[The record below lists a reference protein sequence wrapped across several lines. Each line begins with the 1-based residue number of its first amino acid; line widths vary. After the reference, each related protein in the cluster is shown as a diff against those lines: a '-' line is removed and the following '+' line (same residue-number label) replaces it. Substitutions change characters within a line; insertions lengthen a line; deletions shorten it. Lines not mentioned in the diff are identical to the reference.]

1 MSMFQPGAPASSAV
15 HPSDSVA
22 DPLPPQRV
30 ELLDDPQ
37 EWLAFGRPCT
47 PAGSPLP
54 GGAADPATADAAATA
69 WDSHVVLE
77 GMHCAACALTIE
89 DALRAVPG
97 VLQADV
103 SAATRRARVVWQPGQ
118 VKPSQWMEAVRHAGY
133 RAMPAM
139 DAFARD
145 QRLRES
151 RRALW
156 RWLVAGFCMMQ
167 VMMYAWPAYVAQPGD
182 LSGEMEQ
189 LLRWASWVITL
200 PMVVFSCG
208 PFFTSAL
215 RDIRLRRVSMDLPVA
230 LGMAITFVVSTAGTF
245 DPAGIFGEEVYYD
258 SLTMFVFFLL
268 TGRWL
273 ELRLRDRTAGALEA
287 VMNRL
292 PDSVERRAADGSFA
306 RVATRRIGVGDTI
319 RVLPGEAFPA
329 DGRIT
334 AGNTHADEALLTG
347 ESTPVARPV
356 GSSVTAGSYN
366 LQAPV
371 EVLVE
376 GTGGQTRFAQIVALM
391 ESASLQKPRLAQ
403 LADRIA
409 RPFLVAVLLA
419 AALAAAYWWPSD
431 PGHALMVA
439 VAVLI
444 VTCPCALSLATPV
457 AMLTAAGTLA
467 RHGVLV
473 RNLQGLEALAQV
485 DTMVFDK
492 TGTLTRDGMA
502 LQAVHPAGGFSAQEA
517 LDLAAALARQSMH
530 PASRALAA
538 AASAQQLPLGR
549 WQVMGLQEDAGQGLT
564 ATVEDP
570 TGAVAARTIRLGSA
584 RHAGVANDAA
594 GAALQV
600 VLSEQAA
607 DGALIELARF
617 DLVEDLRA
625 EASAVVQ
632 ALQQDGVAVQL
643 LSGDRRGAV
652 QRVATQA
659 GIAHAKGECTP
670 QGKLEALQ
678 ALQLQGHHVAM
689 VGDGLNDGPVLAGA
703 HVSFAFGRA
712 VPLAQSRADF
722 VVLGDS
728 LALVPQTVLLA
739 RRTLRVVRQN
749 LWWAAAYNALC
760 VPLAVLGWMPAWLA
774 GLGMALSSLLVVLNA
789 ARLARDLP
797 SLPGSQNPTGA
808 RLMDILYLLI
818 PLSVMLVLLILGGL
832 WWAVYHG
839 QFESFSIL
847 AVVVGV
853 VGMLVGVIIAAQ
865 LAWPELNFGIPWLS
879 YGRLRPL
886 HTNAVIFGFGGSALF
901 ATSYYVVQRTCQVR
915 LFAGP
920 LAAFTFWG
928 WVLVIAAAVVSLPMG
943 YTQGKEYAELEWP
956 IDILITLVWVS
967 YAIVFFGTIG
977 TRKVK
982 HIYVANW
989 FFGAFILAVAL
1000 LHLVNSAAIPAGMM
1014 KSYSA
1019 YAGVQ
1024 DAMVQ
1029 WWYGHNAVGFF
1040 LTAGFLGMMYYF
1052 IPKQAG
1058 RPVYSYRLSIVHF
1071 WALIFTYMW
1080 AGPHHLHYTALPD
1093 WTQSVGMVFSLIL
1106 LAPSWGGM
1114 INGIMTL
1121 SGAWHKLRDDPILR
1135 FLIVSLSFYGMSTF
1149 EGPMMS
1155 IKTVNALSH
1164 YTDWTIGHVHSGALG
1179 WVGLIS
1185 MGSLY
1190 YLVPRL
1196 FGKDKMHS
1204 VKAIELH
1211 FWMATIG
1218 IVLYIAAMWIA
1229 GVMQG
1234 LMWRAVNPDGTLTY
1248 TFVESVKATYPF
1260 YVIRVAGGLLYLG
1273 GMLVMAWNVW
1283 LTAISGRSVK
1293 VAIPAVNTAH
1303 A

>member
-1 MSMFQPGAPASSAV
+1 MAMFQPGAPASSAV

-47 PAGSPLP
+47 PAGRPLP

-230 LGMAITFVVSTAGTF
+230 LGMAITFLVSTAGTF
-245 DPAGIFGEEVYYD
+245 DPAGIFGKEVYYD

-306 RVATRRIGVGDTI
+306 RVATRRIGVGDTV

-347 ESTPVARPV
+347 ESTPVARSV

-502 LQAVHPAGGFSAQEA
+502 LQAVHPADGCSAQEVLA
-517 LDLAAALARQSMH
+517 LAAALARQSMH

-549 WQVMGLQEDAGQGLT
+549 WQVTGLQEDAGLGLT
-564 ATVEDP
+564 ATVEDA

-584 RHAGVANDAA
+584 RHAGVANDAG

-607 DGALIELARF
+607 DGAQNELARF

-659 GIAHAKGECTP
+659 GIAHAQGECTP
-670 QGKLEALQ
+670 QGKLAALQ
-678 ALQLQGHHVAM
+678 ALQSQGHHVAM

-797 SLPGSQNPTGA
+797 YLPGSHSPPLPTAALPA
-808 RLMDILYLLI
+808 RPDI
-818 PLSVMLVLLILGGL
+818 
-832 WWAVYHG
+832 
-839 QFESFSIL
+839 
-847 AVVVGV
+847 
-853 VGMLVGVIIAAQ
+853 
-865 LAWPELNFGIPWLS
+865 
-879 YGRLRPL
+879 
-886 HTNAVIFGFGGSALF
+886 
-901 ATSYYVVQRTCQVR
+901 
-915 LFAGP
+915 
-920 LAAFTFWG
+920 
-928 WVLVIAAAVVSLPMG
+928 
-943 YTQGKEYAELEWP
+943 
-956 IDILITLVWVS
+956 
-967 YAIVFFGTIG
+967 
-977 TRKVK
+977 
-982 HIYVANW
+982 
-989 FFGAFILAVAL
+989 
-1000 LHLVNSAAIPAGMM
+1000 
-1014 KSYSA
+1014 
-1019 YAGVQ
+1019 
-1024 DAMVQ
+1024 
-1029 WWYGHNAVGFF
+1029 
-1040 LTAGFLGMMYYF
+1040 TAG
-1052 IPKQAG
+1052 
-1058 RPVYSYRLSIVHF
+1058 
-1071 WALIFTYMW
+1071 
-1080 AGPHHLHYTALPD
+1080 
-1093 WTQSVGMVFSLIL
+1093 
-1106 LAPSWGGM
+1106 
-1114 INGIMTL
+1114 
-1121 SGAWHKLRDDPILR
+1121 
-1135 FLIVSLSFYGMSTF
+1135 GMSQ
-1149 EGPMMS
+1149 PPLDLS
-1155 IKTVNALSH
+1155 KTPLEPV
-1164 YTDWTIGHVHSGALG
+1164 
-1179 WVGLIS
+1179 
-1185 MGSLY
+1185 
-1190 YLVPRL
+1190 
-1196 FGKDKMHS
+1196 
-1204 VKAIELH
+1204 
-1211 FWMATIG
+1211 
-1218 IVLYIAAMWIA
+1218 
-1229 GVMQG
+1229 
-1234 LMWRAVNPDGTLTY
+1234 
-1248 TFVESVKATYPF
+1248 
-1260 YVIRVAGGLLYLG
+1260 
-1273 GMLVMAWNVW
+1273 
-1283 LTAISGRSVK
+1283 
-1293 VAIPAVNTAH
+1293 
-1303 A
+1303 

>member
-1 MSMFQPGAPASSAV
+1 MFQPGAPASSAV

-54 GGAADPATADAAATA
+54 SGAADLVTADAAATA

-245 DPAGIFGEEVYYD
+245 DPAGIFGKEVYYD

-292 PDSVERRAADGSFA
+292 PDSVERRAADGSFI
-306 RVATRRIGVGDTI
+306 RVATRRIAVGDTI

-334 AGNTHADEALLTG
+334 AGSTHADEALLTG

-356 GSSVTAGSYN
+356 GSTVTAGSYN

-502 LQAVHPAGGFSAQEA
+502 LQAVHPAGGCSAEEA

-549 WQVMGLQEDAGQGLT
+549 WQVTGLQEDAGQGLT
-564 ATVEDP
+564 ATVEDT
-570 TGAVAARTIRLGSA
+570 TGAAIARTIRLGSA
-584 RHAGVANDAA
+584 RHAGVANDAG

-600 VLSEQAA
+600 VLSEQSA
-607 DGALIELARF
+607 DGVLRELARF

-625 EASAVVQ
+625 EASAVVH

-659 GIAHAKGECTP
+659 GIAQAQGECTP
-670 QGKLEALQ
+670 QGKLAALQ
-678 ALQLQGHHVAM
+678 ALQSQGHHVAM

-797 SLPGSQNPTGA
+797 SLPGSHSAPLPTAALPA
-808 RLMDILYLLI
+808 RPDI
-818 PLSVMLVLLILGGL
+818 
-832 WWAVYHG
+832 
-839 QFESFSIL
+839 
-847 AVVVGV
+847 
-853 VGMLVGVIIAAQ
+853 
-865 LAWPELNFGIPWLS
+865 
-879 YGRLRPL
+879 
-886 HTNAVIFGFGGSALF
+886 
-901 ATSYYVVQRTCQVR
+901 
-915 LFAGP
+915 
-920 LAAFTFWG
+920 
-928 WVLVIAAAVVSLPMG
+928 
-943 YTQGKEYAELEWP
+943 
-956 IDILITLVWVS
+956 
-967 YAIVFFGTIG
+967 
-977 TRKVK
+977 
-982 HIYVANW
+982 
-989 FFGAFILAVAL
+989 
-1000 LHLVNSAAIPAGMM
+1000 
-1014 KSYSA
+1014 
-1019 YAGVQ
+1019 
-1024 DAMVQ
+1024 
-1029 WWYGHNAVGFF
+1029 
-1040 LTAGFLGMMYYF
+1040 TAGGTSQPPLDLSKT
-1052 IPKQAG
+1052 PLE
-1058 RPVYSYRLSIVHF
+1058 PV
-1071 WALIFTYMW
+1071 
-1080 AGPHHLHYTALPD
+1080 
-1093 WTQSVGMVFSLIL
+1093 
-1106 LAPSWGGM
+1106 
-1114 INGIMTL
+1114 
-1121 SGAWHKLRDDPILR
+1121 
-1135 FLIVSLSFYGMSTF
+1135 
-1149 EGPMMS
+1149 
-1155 IKTVNALSH
+1155 
-1164 YTDWTIGHVHSGALG
+1164 
-1179 WVGLIS
+1179 
-1185 MGSLY
+1185 
-1190 YLVPRL
+1190 
-1196 FGKDKMHS
+1196 
-1204 VKAIELH
+1204 
-1211 FWMATIG
+1211 
-1218 IVLYIAAMWIA
+1218 
-1229 GVMQG
+1229 
-1234 LMWRAVNPDGTLTY
+1234 
-1248 TFVESVKATYPF
+1248 
-1260 YVIRVAGGLLYLG
+1260 
-1273 GMLVMAWNVW
+1273 
-1283 LTAISGRSVK
+1283 
-1293 VAIPAVNTAH
+1293 
-1303 A
+1303 

>member
-54 GGAADPATADAAATA
+54 GGATDPATADAAATA

-103 SAATRRARVVWQPGQ
+103 SAATRRARVVWQPSQ

-245 DPAGIFGEEVYYD
+245 DPAGIFGKEVYYD

-502 LQAVHPAGGFSAQEA
+502 LQAVHPAGGCSAQEA

-538 AASAQQLPLGR
+538 AASAQPLPSGR
-549 WQVMGLQEDAGQGLT
+549 WRVMGLQEDAGQGLT
-564 ATVEDP
+564 ATVEDA
-570 TGAVAARTIRLGSA
+570 TGAMAARTIRLGSA
-584 RHAGVANDAA
+584 RHAGVANDAG

-600 VLSEQAA
+600 VLSEQSA
-607 DGALIELARF
+607 DGVLHELARF

-625 EASAVVQ
+625 EASAVVH

-659 GIAHAKGECTP
+659 GIAHAQGECTP
-670 QGKLEALQ
+670 QGKLAALQ

-712 VPLAQSRADF
+712 VPLAQSQADF

-739 RRTLRVVRQN
+739 RRTLCVVRQN

-797 SLPGSQNPTGA
+797 SLPGSHSAPLPTAALPA
-808 RLMDILYLLI
+808 RPDI
-818 PLSVMLVLLILGGL
+818 
-832 WWAVYHG
+832 
-839 QFESFSIL
+839 
-847 AVVVGV
+847 
-853 VGMLVGVIIAAQ
+853 
-865 LAWPELNFGIPWLS
+865 
-879 YGRLRPL
+879 
-886 HTNAVIFGFGGSALF
+886 
-901 ATSYYVVQRTCQVR
+901 
-915 LFAGP
+915 
-920 LAAFTFWG
+920 
-928 WVLVIAAAVVSLPMG
+928 
-943 YTQGKEYAELEWP
+943 
-956 IDILITLVWVS
+956 
-967 YAIVFFGTIG
+967 
-977 TRKVK
+977 
-982 HIYVANW
+982 
-989 FFGAFILAVAL
+989 
-1000 LHLVNSAAIPAGMM
+1000 
-1014 KSYSA
+1014 
-1019 YAGVQ
+1019 
-1024 DAMVQ
+1024 
-1029 WWYGHNAVGFF
+1029 
-1040 LTAGFLGMMYYF
+1040 TAGGTSQPPLD
-1052 IPKQAG
+1052 
-1058 RPVYSYRLSIVHF
+1058 LS
-1071 WALIFTYMW
+1071 
-1080 AGPHHLHYTALPD
+1080 
-1093 WTQSVGMVFSLIL
+1093 
-1106 LAPSWGGM
+1106 
-1114 INGIMTL
+1114 
-1121 SGAWHKLRDDPILR
+1121 
-1135 FLIVSLSFYGMSTF
+1135 
-1149 EGPMMS
+1149 
-1155 IKTVNALSH
+1155 KTPLE
-1164 YTDWTIGHVHSGALG
+1164 
-1179 WVGLIS
+1179 
-1185 MGSLY
+1185 
-1190 YLVPRL
+1190 LV
-1196 FGKDKMHS
+1196 
-1204 VKAIELH
+1204 
-1211 FWMATIG
+1211 
-1218 IVLYIAAMWIA
+1218 
-1229 GVMQG
+1229 
-1234 LMWRAVNPDGTLTY
+1234 
-1248 TFVESVKATYPF
+1248 
-1260 YVIRVAGGLLYLG
+1260 
-1273 GMLVMAWNVW
+1273 
-1283 LTAISGRSVK
+1283 
-1293 VAIPAVNTAH
+1293 
-1303 A
+1303 

>member
-1 MSMFQPGAPASSAV
+1 MAMFQPGAPAFSAV

-245 DPAGIFGEEVYYD
+245 DPAGIFGKEVYYD

-306 RVATRRIGVGDTI
+306 RVATRRIGVGDTV

-334 AGNTHADEALLTG
+334 AGSTHADEALLTG

-502 LQAVHPAGGFSAQEA
+502 LQAVHPAAGCSAQEA

-538 AASAQQLPLGR
+538 AASAQPLPSGR
-549 WQVMGLQEDAGQGLT
+549 WQVTGLQEDAGQGLT
-564 ATVEDP
+564 ATVEDA

-584 RHAGVANDAA
+584 RHAGVANDAG

-600 VLSEQAA
+600 VLSEQAS

-643 LSGDRRGAV
+643 LSGDRQSAV

-659 GIAHAKGECTP
+659 GIAQAQGECTP
-670 QGKLEALQ
+670 QGKLAALQ
-678 ALQLQGHHVAM
+678 ALQSQGHHVAM

-797 SLPGSQNPTGA
+797 SLPGSHSAPLPTVALPA
-808 RLMDILYLLI
+808 RPDPM
-818 PLSVMLVLLILGGL
+818 
-832 WWAVYHG
+832 A
-839 QFESFSIL
+839 
-847 AVVVGV
+847 
-853 VGMLVGVIIAAQ
+853 
-865 LAWPELNFGIPWLS
+865 
-879 YGRLRPL
+879 
-886 HTNAVIFGFGGSALF
+886 GSAPQPPVDLSK
-901 ATSYYVVQRTCQVR
+901 T
-915 LFAGP
+915 P
-920 LAAFTFWG
+920 L
-928 WVLVIAAAVVSLPMG
+928 
-943 YTQGKEYAELEWP
+943 E
-956 IDILITLVWVS
+956 
-967 YAIVFFGTIG
+967 
-977 TRKVK
+977 
-982 HIYVANW
+982 
-989 FFGAFILAVAL
+989 
-1000 LHLVNSAAIPAGMM
+1000 
-1014 KSYSA
+1014 
-1019 YAGVQ
+1019 
-1024 DAMVQ
+1024 
-1029 WWYGHNAVGFF
+1029 
-1040 LTAGFLGMMYYF
+1040 
-1052 IPKQAG
+1052 
-1058 RPVYSYRLSIVHF
+1058 PV
-1071 WALIFTYMW
+1071 
-1080 AGPHHLHYTALPD
+1080 
-1093 WTQSVGMVFSLIL
+1093 
-1106 LAPSWGGM
+1106 
-1114 INGIMTL
+1114 
-1121 SGAWHKLRDDPILR
+1121 
-1135 FLIVSLSFYGMSTF
+1135 
-1149 EGPMMS
+1149 
-1155 IKTVNALSH
+1155 
-1164 YTDWTIGHVHSGALG
+1164 
-1179 WVGLIS
+1179 
-1185 MGSLY
+1185 
-1190 YLVPRL
+1190 
-1196 FGKDKMHS
+1196 
-1204 VKAIELH
+1204 
-1211 FWMATIG
+1211 
-1218 IVLYIAAMWIA
+1218 
-1229 GVMQG
+1229 
-1234 LMWRAVNPDGTLTY
+1234 
-1248 TFVESVKATYPF
+1248 
-1260 YVIRVAGGLLYLG
+1260 
-1273 GMLVMAWNVW
+1273 
-1283 LTAISGRSVK
+1283 
-1293 VAIPAVNTAH
+1293 
-1303 A
+1303 

>member
-1 MSMFQPGAPASSAV
+1 MSMFRPGAPAFSAV

-245 DPAGIFGEEVYYD
+245 DPAGIFGKEVYYG
-258 SLTMFVFFLL
+258 SLTMCVCFLL

-292 PDSVERRAADGSFA
+292 PDSVERRAADGSFT

-492 TGTLTRDGMA
+492 TGTLTRDGME
-502 LQAVHPAGGFSAQEA
+502 LQAVHPAGGCSAQEA

-538 AASAQQLPLGR
+538 AASAQPLPSGR
-549 WQVMGLQEDAGQGLT
+549 WQVTGLQEDAGQGLT
-564 ATVEDP
+564 ATVEDA
-570 TGAVAARTIRLGSA
+570 TGAMAARTIRLGSA
-584 RHAGVANDAA
+584 RHAGVANDAG

-607 DGALIELARF
+607 DGAQNELARF

-659 GIAHAKGECTP
+659 GIAHAQGECTP
-670 QGKLEALQ
+670 QGKLAALQ

-797 SLPGSQNPTGA
+797 SLPGSHSAPLPTAALPA
-808 RLMDILYLLI
+808 RPDI
-818 PLSVMLVLLILGGL
+818 
-832 WWAVYHG
+832 
-839 QFESFSIL
+839 
-847 AVVVGV
+847 
-853 VGMLVGVIIAAQ
+853 
-865 LAWPELNFGIPWLS
+865 
-879 YGRLRPL
+879 
-886 HTNAVIFGFGGSALF
+886 
-901 ATSYYVVQRTCQVR
+901 
-915 LFAGP
+915 
-920 LAAFTFWG
+920 
-928 WVLVIAAAVVSLPMG
+928 
-943 YTQGKEYAELEWP
+943 
-956 IDILITLVWVS
+956 
-967 YAIVFFGTIG
+967 
-977 TRKVK
+977 
-982 HIYVANW
+982 
-989 FFGAFILAVAL
+989 
-1000 LHLVNSAAIPAGMM
+1000 
-1014 KSYSA
+1014 
-1019 YAGVQ
+1019 
-1024 DAMVQ
+1024 
-1029 WWYGHNAVGFF
+1029 
-1040 LTAGFLGMMYYF
+1040 TAGGTSQPPLD
-1052 IPKQAG
+1052 
-1058 RPVYSYRLSIVHF
+1058 LS
-1071 WALIFTYMW
+1071 
-1080 AGPHHLHYTALPD
+1080 
-1093 WTQSVGMVFSLIL
+1093 
-1106 LAPSWGGM
+1106 
-1114 INGIMTL
+1114 
-1121 SGAWHKLRDDPILR
+1121 
-1135 FLIVSLSFYGMSTF
+1135 
-1149 EGPMMS
+1149 
-1155 IKTVNALSH
+1155 KTPLE
-1164 YTDWTIGHVHSGALG
+1164 
-1179 WVGLIS
+1179 
-1185 MGSLY
+1185 
-1190 YLVPRL
+1190 LV
-1196 FGKDKMHS
+1196 
-1204 VKAIELH
+1204 
-1211 FWMATIG
+1211 
-1218 IVLYIAAMWIA
+1218 
-1229 GVMQG
+1229 
-1234 LMWRAVNPDGTLTY
+1234 
-1248 TFVESVKATYPF
+1248 
-1260 YVIRVAGGLLYLG
+1260 
-1273 GMLVMAWNVW
+1273 
-1283 LTAISGRSVK
+1283 
-1293 VAIPAVNTAH
+1293 
-1303 A
+1303 

>member
-502 LQAVHPAGGFSAQEA
+502 LQAVHPADGCSAQEV

-538 AASAQQLPLGR
+538 AASARQLPLGR

-564 ATVEDP
+564 ATVEDA

-584 RHAGVANDAA
+584 RHAGVANDAG

-607 DGALIELARF
+607 DGALNELARF

-625 EASAVVQ
+625 EASAVVR

-659 GIAHAKGECTP
+659 GIAHAQGECTP
-670 QGKLEALQ
+670 QGKLAALQ
-678 ALQLQGHHVAM
+678 ALQSQGHHVAM

-797 SLPGSQNPTGA
+797 SLPGSPSAPLPTAALPA
-808 RLMDILYLLI
+808 RPDI
-818 PLSVMLVLLILGGL
+818 
-832 WWAVYHG
+832 
-839 QFESFSIL
+839 
-847 AVVVGV
+847 
-853 VGMLVGVIIAAQ
+853 
-865 LAWPELNFGIPWLS
+865 
-879 YGRLRPL
+879 
-886 HTNAVIFGFGGSALF
+886 
-901 ATSYYVVQRTCQVR
+901 
-915 LFAGP
+915 
-920 LAAFTFWG
+920 
-928 WVLVIAAAVVSLPMG
+928 
-943 YTQGKEYAELEWP
+943 
-956 IDILITLVWVS
+956 
-967 YAIVFFGTIG
+967 
-977 TRKVK
+977 
-982 HIYVANW
+982 
-989 FFGAFILAVAL
+989 
-1000 LHLVNSAAIPAGMM
+1000 
-1014 KSYSA
+1014 
-1019 YAGVQ
+1019 
-1024 DAMVQ
+1024 
-1029 WWYGHNAVGFF
+1029 
-1040 LTAGFLGMMYYF
+1040 TAGGTSQPPLDLSKT
-1052 IPKQAG
+1052 PLE
-1058 RPVYSYRLSIVHF
+1058 PV
-1071 WALIFTYMW
+1071 
-1080 AGPHHLHYTALPD
+1080 
-1093 WTQSVGMVFSLIL
+1093 
-1106 LAPSWGGM
+1106 
-1114 INGIMTL
+1114 
-1121 SGAWHKLRDDPILR
+1121 
-1135 FLIVSLSFYGMSTF
+1135 
-1149 EGPMMS
+1149 
-1155 IKTVNALSH
+1155 
-1164 YTDWTIGHVHSGALG
+1164 
-1179 WVGLIS
+1179 
-1185 MGSLY
+1185 
-1190 YLVPRL
+1190 
-1196 FGKDKMHS
+1196 
-1204 VKAIELH
+1204 
-1211 FWMATIG
+1211 
-1218 IVLYIAAMWIA
+1218 
-1229 GVMQG
+1229 
-1234 LMWRAVNPDGTLTY
+1234 
-1248 TFVESVKATYPF
+1248 
-1260 YVIRVAGGLLYLG
+1260 
-1273 GMLVMAWNVW
+1273 
-1283 LTAISGRSVK
+1283 
-1293 VAIPAVNTAH
+1293 
-1303 A
+1303 